1 MVENFRRNFSEVES
15 RDSTLKAKSTTDFK
29 KMSVKDT
36 LSVLDTSEKGL
47 ASPEAE
53 KRVNEFGYN
62 EVAEKK
68 ENIVAEFLAHFWG
81 PIPWLLEFATIMCYF
96 IGSRFDAIVLAFIV
110 LMNGSVAFY
119 NEHDSKKALLLL
131 KKKLTIKTRVLRG
144 GGWETMDARE
154 LVPGDII
161 MIGLGDVVPAD
172 AKIISGGIS
181 ADQAALTGES
191 LPVELH
197 EGDVIY
203 TGSIVK
209 RGEVKCTVVNTGM
222 RTFFGKTVELVSIA
236 KPKSKTEE
244 IMFTLSRYV
253 TYIGVAL
260 FLVILAYAFSIDVK
274 PVVILTFAVLF
285 IGGGIPAAL
294 PMMFTIS
301 QSKGATDLSKRNIL
315 VTKLDSLESAAS
327 VEVVCLD
334 KTGTITMNELQVSDA
349 IPLGKGKASDV
360 IALAALASSEGSKDA
375 IDSAIIS
382 HAKEKGTKL
391 PGCAQVSYKPFE
403 PATKRAEGVVK
414 QGGNRFLVMKGAPQM
429 ILSLCKGATRAQK
442 DALNKAVDS
451 LSKKGCR
458 ALAVARSD
466 YGKFGKLTLVGV
478 IGLGD
483 PLRPDSAATIA
494 ALREAGIKPIMIT
507 GDNMAVAREIAIQA
521 GIGENIIRIA
531 EIRKLPAD
539 EQADAVLACDGI
551 AEIFPEDKFWVVKL
565 LQSRGKIVG
574 MTGDGVN
581 DAPALKQAEL
591 GIAVSNATDVA
602 KAAASMVITEPG
614 TRSILEAVRVSREA
628 FQRMLTWTLKKISR
642 SIQFMLILIVGFF
655 YFQDVVVSING
666 LVVMMIIN
674 DFLTM
679 TLAIDNSRAT
689 RTPNMWDLKSITLA
703 SVFVGMIF
711 FLIELVVFFA
721 GMDYFH
727 LNLGGIQT
735 LMLLSLVYTGQMGIY
750 IVRERGHFWQS
761 WPHKYVAATLWFA
774 VALLTLMGIYG
785 LGMDKLPAGEIGITF
800 AICAAAILLTDF
812 PKHWAYRRLGIGD

>member
-1 MVENFRRNFSEVES
+1 M
-15 RDSTLKAKSTTDFK
+15 DAKTTTDFK
-29 KMSVKDT
+29 KMSVKET
-36 LSVLDTSEKGL
+36 MSCLDASEKGL
-47 ASPEAE
+47 PSSEAE
-53 KRVNEFGYN
+53 KRAAEFGYN

-68 ENIVAEFLAHFWG
+68 ENIYLEFFSHFWG
-81 PIPWLLEFATIMCYF
+81 PIPWLLEIATILCYF
-96 IGSRFDAIVLAFIV
+96 IGSRFDAYVLAFIV
-110 LMNGSVAFY
+110 LMNGAVAFY
-119 NEHDSKKALLLL
+119 NEHDSKKALQLL
-131 KKKLTIKTRVLRG
+131 KKKLTIKTRVLREG
-144 GGWETMDARE
+144 EWKTLDARE

-161 MIGLGDVVPAD
+161 LIGLGDVVPAD
-172 AKIISGGIS
+172 AKITSGSIS

-191 LPVELH
+191 LPVEAH
-197 EGDVIY
+197 ANDVIF

-209 RGEVKCTVVNTGM
+209 RGEVRCVVVNTGM

-244 IMFTLSRYV
+244 IMFTISRYV

-260 FLVILAYAFSIDVK
+260 FLVILAYAFTIDVK

-349 IPLGKGKASDV
+349 IPIGKGNASDV
-360 IALAALASSEGSKDA
+360 LALAALASSEGSKDA
-375 IDSAIIS
+375 IDSAILS
-382 HAKEKGTKL
+382 RAKEKGARL
-391 PGCAQVSYKPFE
+391 AGCEQISYKPFE
-403 PATKRAEGVVK
+403 PATKRAEGVIK
-414 QGGNRFLVMKGAPQM
+414 EKGKRFVAMKGAPQT
-429 ILSLCKGATRAQK
+429 ILSLCIGATKAQK
-442 DALNKAVDS
+442 EALNKAVDA

-466 YGKFGKLTLVGV
+466 YGKFDKLALVGV

-521 GIGENIIRIA
+521 GIGGKIVRIA
-531 EIRKLPAD
+531 DIRKLP
-539 EQADAVLACDGI
+539 EKERADAVIACDGI
-551 AEIFPEDKFWVVKL
+551 AEIYPEDKFWVVKL

-614 TRSILEAVRVSREA
+614 TGKILEAVRVSREA

-642 SIQFMLILIVGFF
+642 SIQFMLILIMGFF
-655 YFQDVVVSING
+655 YFHDVIVSING

-679 TLAIDNSRAT
+679 SLAIDNSRAT
-689 RTPNMWDLKSITLA
+689 KTPNRWDLKSITLV
-703 SVFVGMIF
+703 SVFVGIIF
-711 FLIELVVFFA
+711 FLIELAVFFA
-721 GMDYFH
+721 GMSYFK
-727 LNLGGIQT
+727 LDLAGIQT

-761 WPHKYVAATLWFA
+761 WPHKYVAITLWFA
-774 VALLTLMGIYG
+774 IALLTAMGIMG
-785 LGMDKLPAGEIGITF
+785 VGMDRLPAFEVGITF

>member
-1 MVENFRRNFSEVES
+1 MVENFRRNFAEVES
-15 RDSTLKAKSTTDFK
+15 GDSTLNAKPTTDFK
-29 KMSVKDT
+29 KMNVKET
-36 LSVLDTSEKGL
+36 LLSLDSSEKGL
-47 ASPEAE
+47 SAEQASS
-53 KRVNEFGYN
+53 RVKEFGYN

-68 ENIVAEFLAHFWG
+68 ENIVAEFLSHFWG
-81 PIPWLLEFATIMCYF
+81 PIPWLLEIATIMCYL
-96 IGSRFDAIVLAFIV
+96 IGNRFDAYVLAFIV
-110 LMNGSVAFY
+110 LMNGAVAFY
-119 NEHDSKKALLLL
+119 NEHDSKQALLLL

-144 GGWETMDARE
+144 GEWQTLDARE
-154 LVPGDII
+154 LVPGDVI
-161 MIGLGDVVPAD
+161 MVGLGDVVPAD
-172 AKIISGGIS
+172 AKIFSGTIS

-191 LPVELH
+191 LPVEVH
-197 EGDVIY
+197 ENDVIF
-203 TGSIVK
+203 TGSVVK
-209 RGEVKCTVVNTGM
+209 RGEVKCAVVNTGM
-222 RTFFGKTVELVSIA
+222 RTYFGKTVELVNIA

-260 FLVILAYAFSIDVK
+260 FLVILGYAFYIDVK
-274 PVVILTFAVLF
+274 PVVIFTFAVLF

-327 VEVVCLD
+327 VEVLCLD
-334 KTGTITMNELQVSDA
+334 KTGTITMNELEVSDA
-349 IPLGKGKASDV
+349 IPLGKGKAADV
-360 IALAALASSEGSKDA
+360 LALAALASSEGSKDA
-375 IDSAIIS
+375 IDSAIIRY
-382 HAKEKGTKL
+382 AKAKGAKAA
-391 PGCAQVSYKPFE
+391 GCSQVSYKPFE
-403 PATKRAEGVVK
+403 PATKRAEGVINEK
-414 QGGNRFLVMKGAPQM
+414 GKRFIVIKGAPQM
-429 ILSLCKGATRAQK
+429 ILSLCKGATKQQK
-442 DALNKAVDS
+442 DALGKAVDS

-466 YGKFGKLTLVGV
+466 YGKFEKLSLVGV

-521 GIGENIIRIA
+521 GIGGNIVRIA
-531 EIRKLPAD
+531 EIRKLP
-539 EQADAVLACDGI
+539 ENKQADAVLACDGI
-551 AEIFPEDKFWVVKL
+551 AEIYPEDKFWVVKL

-614 TRSILEAVRVSREA
+614 TGSILEAVRVSREA

-655 YFQDVVVSING
+655 YFHDVVVSING

-689 RTPNMWDLKSITLA
+689 KTPNMWNLKSITLA
-703 SVFVGMIF
+703 SVFVGIIF
-711 FLIELVVFFA
+711 FLIELIVFFT

-727 LNLGGIQT
+727 LSLGGIQT
-735 LMLLSLVYTGQMGIY
+735 LMLLSLVYTGQLGIY

-761 WPHKYVAATLWFA
+761 WPHKYVAITLWFA
-774 VALLTLMGIYG
+774 VALLTLMGMYG
-785 LGMDKLPAGEIGITF
+785 LGMDKLPANEIFVTF

>member
-1 MVENFRRNFSEVES
+1 MEA
-15 RDSTLKAKSTTDFK
+15 KATTDFK
-29 KMSVKDT
+29 KMDVEGTFSALDASESG
-36 LSVLDTSEKGL
+36 LSS
-47 ASPEAE
+47 AEAE
-53 KRVNEFGYN
+53 KRAKEFGYN

-68 ENIVAEFLAHFWG
+68 ENIAAEFLAHFWG
-81 PIPWLLEFATIMCYF
+81 PIPWLLELAAIMCYI
-96 IGSRFDAIVLAFIV
+96 IGNRFDALVLALLVIV
-110 LMNGSVAFY
+110 NGSVAFY
-119 NEHDSKKALLLL
+119 NEHDSKKALQLL

-144 GGWETMDARE
+144 GEWKTMDARE

-172 AKIISGGIS
+172 AKIFSGTIS

-191 LPVELH
+191 LPVEAH
-197 EGDVIY
+197 GNDVIF
-203 TGSIVK
+203 TGSVVK
-209 RGEVKCTVVNTGM
+209 RGEVKCVVVNTGM
-222 RTFFGKTVELVSIA
+222 RTYFGKTVELVSIA

-244 IMFTLSRYV
+244 IMFTISRYV
-253 TYIGVAL
+253 AYIGAAL
-260 FLVILAYAFSIDVK
+260 FLVVLAYAISIDVK
-274 PVVILTFAVLF
+274 PVVLVTFAVLF

-327 VEVVCLD
+327 VEVLCLD
-334 KTGTITMNELQVSDA
+334 KTGTITMNELEVSDA
-349 IPLGKGKASDV
+349 IPIGKGKASDV
-360 IALAALASSEGSKDA
+360 LALAALASSEGSKDA
-375 IDSAIIS
+375 IDSAILR
-382 HAKEKGTKL
+382 HAKENGAKL
-391 PGCAQVSYKPFE
+391 PGCTQVSYKPFE
-403 PATKRAEGVVK
+403 PATKRAEGTISEK
-414 QGGNRFLVMKGAPQM
+414 GKRFVAMKGAPQA
-429 ILSLCKGATRAQK
+429 ILSLCRGATKAQK
-442 DALNKAVDS
+442 DALGKAVEA
-451 LSKKGCR
+451 LSRKGCR

-466 YGKFGKLTLVGV
+466 YGKPDRLTLIGV
-478 IGLGD
+478 VGLGD

-521 GIGENIIRIA
+521 GIGGNIVRIA
-531 EIRKLPAD
+531 EIRKLPEK

-551 AEIFPEDKFWVVKL
+551 AEIYPEDKFWVVKL
-565 LQSRGKIVG
+565 LQSRGKLVG

-614 TRSILEAVRVSREA
+614 TGSILEAVRVSREA

-642 SIQFMLILIVGFF
+642 SIQFMLILIVGLF
-655 YFQDVVVSING
+655 YFHDVVVSING

-689 RTPNMWDLKSITLA
+689 KTPNMWNLKSITLA
-703 SVFVGMIF
+703 SVFVGIIF
-711 FLIELVVFFA
+711 FLIGLVVFFA
-721 GMDYFH
+721 GMDYFR

-735 LMLLSLVYTGQMGIY
+735 LMLLSLVYTGQLGIY

-761 WPHKYVAATLWFA
+761 WPHKYVAITLWFA
-774 VALLTLMGIYG
+774 VALLTLMGVYG
-785 LGMDKLPAGEIGITF
+785 LGMDKLPANVVFVTF
-800 AICAAAILLTDF
+800 AICAAAIFLTDF